1 MSNAPDMT
9 PSATPYAWMETLL
22 RLYYARI
29 ERSDG
34 LRLLGDHDARMRLL
48 DTWRNDLVA
57 AGMPADMAQRDEG
70 RQLSVA
76 VLALRLK
83 FEQPDA
89 IDRVRKNIAMRTE
102 R

>member
-1 MSNAPDMT
+1 MSDAAEVT
-9 PSATPYAWMETLL
+9 PATPYAWMETLL

-29 ERSDG
+29 ERSEG
-34 LRLLGDHDARMRLL
+34 LKLLGDHEARVRLL
-48 DTWRNDLVA
+48 RTWQKELVA

-83 FEQPDA
+83 FEQPDG
-89 IDRVRKNIAMRTE
+89 IERVRRNIAMRSE